1 MSSSFDILEKISF
14 SASRKNFKMSS
25 NPKTKLLHIVLQRQL
40 WLRIENIWIDLRAL
54 ETVYNISVNKYL
66 SNHLLV

>member
-1 MSSSFDILEKISF
+1 
-14 SASRKNFKMSS
+14 MSS